1 MNGLQMWNSICLR
14 VAWPNSCHCIWF
26 LWGIRL
32 AVLCCLP
39 IWLHVFLHVALGWN
53 SLSSHSRFSN
63 LRIIERSSGMAVG
76 LPAASLGG
84 LLCDLFD
91 PTG

>member
-1 MNGLQMWNSICLR
+1 MWHGLIPAIVSGFSLGGS
-14 VAWPNSCHCIWF
+14 VGSALLSSYLASC
-26 LWGIRL
+26 
-32 AVLCCLP
+32 
-39 IWLHVFLHVALGWN
+39 FLHVALGWN

-63 LRIIERSSGMAVG
+63 LRIIERSSGRVVG